1 MRCYRAAVSLDESQ
15 DKSQAKS
22 SAESGLEMIK
32 GFVSLS
38 MPHSAC
44 PRFAAGRFARPGVDN
59 ASTRRWVHPLGGVA
73 EHLMHG
79 FSRRR
84 R

>member
-22 SAESGLEMIK
+22 SAESVLEMIK
-32 GFVSLS
+32 GFASLS
-38 MPHSAC
+38 LPRSVC

-59 ASTRRWVHPLGGVA
+59 A
-73 EHLMHG
+73 
-79 FSRRR
+79 
-84 R
+84 